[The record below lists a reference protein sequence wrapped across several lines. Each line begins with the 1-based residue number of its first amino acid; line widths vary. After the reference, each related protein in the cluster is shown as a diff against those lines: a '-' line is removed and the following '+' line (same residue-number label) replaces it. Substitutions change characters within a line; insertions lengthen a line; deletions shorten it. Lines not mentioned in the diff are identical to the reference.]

1 MSQNEEKKQK
11 KKNASNQK
19 RNPDGTF
26 AKGNDFS
33 EKYKPEY
40 AQKLIEF
47 FSQPLTRQ
55 EERMTAKGGTVIVT
69 VPNEF
74 PTMGLFARSIGVSV
88 SALQM
93 WAGITHDGKYRRDQ
107 FAAAY
112 MRVKEWA
119 EGMIE
124 SGALTGILD
133 SNMAKFVLTNDY
145 GKREAPL
152 VENNVTGIDEA
163 DLEMIRRVEA
173 RLRGTDGDDNKI
185 G

>member
-1 MSQNEEKKQK
+1 MSQNEEKKLK

-33 EKYKPEY
+33 EKYKPKY
-40 AQKLIEF
+40 AQDLIDF
-47 FSQPLTRQ
+47 FNKPLMRQ
-55 EERMTAKGGTVIVT
+55 EERKTAKGGTVLVS

-88 SALQM
+88 SALQA
-93 WAGITHDGKYRRDQ
+93 WAGLTHGGKYKHNQ

-112 MRVKEWA
+112 VCVKGWA

-124 SGALTGILD
+124 SGALIGVLD

-145 GKREAPL
+145 GKKEAPL

-173 RLRGTDGDDNKI
+173 RLRGTDGGENTI